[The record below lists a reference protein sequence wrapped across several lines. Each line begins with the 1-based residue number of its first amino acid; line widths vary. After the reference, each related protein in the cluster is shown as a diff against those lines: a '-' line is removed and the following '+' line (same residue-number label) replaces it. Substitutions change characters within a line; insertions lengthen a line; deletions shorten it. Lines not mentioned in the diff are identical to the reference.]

1 MLCTILTCTQ
11 QSINI
16 KVYDEKSSKVY
27 EKEGE
32 LTLSTTNNELKITRD
47 FSRGIEID
55 GLETGGLF
63 KKGIMVDIS
72 LSKKDP
78 IFFGVLFSHA
88 IFIILLNYEEYHL
101 LNHPSSFVQQGLPF
115 SILSQCWHSRYAVT

>member
-1 MLCTILTCTQ
+1 MFCTILTCTQ

-55 GLETGGLF
+55 GLETGGLL
-63 KKGIMVDIS
+63 KKSIMVDIS

-78 IFFGVLFSHA
+78 IFLESFFHMSFS
-88 IFIILLNYEEYHL
+88 
-101 LNHPSSFVQQGLPF
+101 
-115 SILSQCWHSRYAVT
+115 

>member
-16 KVYDEKSSKVY
+16 KVYDEKSSTVY

-55 GLETGGLF
+55 GLETGGL
-63 KKGIMVDIS
+63 
-72 LSKKDP
+72 
-78 IFFGVLFSHA
+78 
-88 IFIILLNYEEYHL
+88 
-101 LNHPSSFVQQGLPF
+101 
-115 SILSQCWHSRYAVT
+115 